1 MVYNKSV
8 NEIVDEA
15 HDMARSKGFYE
26 DIEAMTGLLTAQG
39 QQQMREAAKRDFVLG
54 QLAKIGSEVGE
65 TVQAIQRKGI
75 YHSDVA
81 EELADVII
89 RVCDLAGFL
98 EINLGREVHQKMRI
112 NAQRPRKHGKLC

>member
-54 QLAKIGSEVGE
+54 QLAKITSEVGE

>member
-1 MVYNKSV
+1 MVYSKSI
-8 NEIVDEA
+8 NDIVTEA
-15 HDMARSKGFYE
+15 HDNAVDKGFYE

-65 TVQAIQRKGI
+65 SVQAIQCKGI
-75 YHSDVA
+75 YHSDVE

-89 RVCDLAGFL
+89 RVCDLAGYL
-98 EINLGREVHQKMRI
+98 EINMGRAVHQKMKI